1 MLLSN
6 VLKDLKEVKNL
17 EFKKFNPDIKGI
29 HFNSQKILKDF
40 IFVAIK
46 GGNNDGHKY
55 IDQAIKN
62 GAIFIIVENKKIKK
76 DLKKNGIDC
85 IFTKNSKLFLSK
97 IASNF
102 YINQPKKISAVTG
115 TNGKTSVAFITK
127 EIWRNC
133 NVKSAT
139 IGTLGLI
146 TDGYKKK
153 LDLTTENIVEIHKML
168 SILHK
173 KKINQVCCE
182 ASSHGLDQHRLDN
195 I

>member
-6 VLKDLKEVKNL
+6 VLKDIKEVKNL

-76 DLKKNGIDC
+76 DLKKKWN
-85 IFTKNSKLFLSK
+85 
-97 IASNF
+97 
-102 YINQPKKISAVTG
+102 
-115 TNGKTSVAFITK
+115 
-127 EIWRNC
+127 
-133 NVKSAT
+133 
-139 IGTLGLI
+139 
-146 TDGYKKK
+146 
-153 LDLTTENIVEIHKML
+153 
-168 SILHK
+168 
-173 KKINQVCCE
+173 
-182 ASSHGLDQHRLDN
+182 
-195 I
+195 

>member
-76 DLKKNGIDC
+76 DLKKKWN
-85 IFTKNSKLFLSK
+85 
-97 IASNF
+97 
-102 YINQPKKISAVTG
+102 
-115 TNGKTSVAFITK
+115 
-127 EIWRNC
+127 
-133 NVKSAT
+133 
-139 IGTLGLI
+139 
-146 TDGYKKK
+146 
-153 LDLTTENIVEIHKML
+153 
-168 SILHK
+168 
-173 KKINQVCCE
+173 
-182 ASSHGLDQHRLDN
+182 
-195 I
+195 